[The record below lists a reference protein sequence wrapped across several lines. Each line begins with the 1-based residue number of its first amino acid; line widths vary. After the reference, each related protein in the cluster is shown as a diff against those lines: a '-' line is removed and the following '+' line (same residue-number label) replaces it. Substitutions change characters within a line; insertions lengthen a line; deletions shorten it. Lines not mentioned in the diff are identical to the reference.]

1 MFRSVFRT
9 CRGNS
14 FQDFKAVSAI
24 LATKRHKRHQ
34 KENQRQ
40 NSEGPTEISLGAF
53 CAFLWLYS
61 ESPYSEG
68 AFTDVYSPT
77 DTFSANTLSIRRYHT
92 TDDKTEQLS
101 RSPKERSGR

>member
-40 NSEGPTEISLGAF
+40 TAKVQSVFCVGAF
-53 CAFLWLYS
+53 CAFLWLLLD
-61 ESPYSEG
+61 SPYSEG

-77 DTFSANTLSIRRYHT
+77 DTFSANTLFIRRYHT

-101 RSPKERSGR
+101 PSPKERSG